1 MSLSK
6 ALQAIGEDRKQV
18 SVKCSVGVLLNSL
31 DQSDRSALVEALANP
46 QVSSASLSR
55 FLKEHDY
62 DIRHHVISNHRRR
75 FLGTGCRC
83 ES

>member
-6 ALQAIGEDRKQV
+6 ALQAIGEDRKQA
-18 SVKCSVGVLLNSL
+18 SVKCSIGVLLDSL
-31 DQSDRSALVEALANP
+31 DQTDRTALVEALANK
-46 QVSSASLSR
+46 QVSSAGLSR
-55 FLKEHDY
+55 LLKENGF